1 MRMYA
6 LQVLRWYGYFQ
17 ESVADSPLENF
28 RVRKVILHYYLEND
42 TLEVIEPKQD
52 NSGMP
57 QASLYVQGLL
67 SSIDSTAHSN
77 VCTRT

>member
-1 MRMYA
+1 MRMNA

-57 QASLYVQGLL
+57 QASLYV
-67 SSIDSTAHSN
+67 
-77 VCTRT
+77 